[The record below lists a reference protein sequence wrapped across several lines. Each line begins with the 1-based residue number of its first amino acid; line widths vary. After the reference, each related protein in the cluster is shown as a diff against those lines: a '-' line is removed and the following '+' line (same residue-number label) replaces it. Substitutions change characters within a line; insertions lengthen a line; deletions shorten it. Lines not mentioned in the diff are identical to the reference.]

1 MTELTLRLFIALL
14 GLFPASL
21 LSLPTPSFKMPSEAA
36 IACLAAIKY
45 YEARGEG
52 KIGQEAVAHVALNRT
67 EKRGLSVCGVLKQPF
82 QFAFMNK
89 RKGIPPTPPEFK
101 EKAKKMLLLHIH
113 GYREDFTM
121 GSQYFVGNHI
131 VHTQSWLKKLKKT
144 MTIGGHTFFKE
155 KRK

>member
-1 MTELTLRLFIALL
+1 MTELALRLFIALM

-21 LSLPTPSFKMPSEAA
+21 LSLPTPPFKMPSEAA
-36 IACLAAIKY
+36 ISCLAAIKY

-67 EKRGLSVCGVLKQPF
+67 EKRGLSVCEVMKQPR
-82 QFAFMNK
+82 QFEFMDK

-101 EKAKKMLLLHIH
+101 EKAKEMLMLHIH
-113 GYREDFTM
+113 GYRDDFTM
-121 GSQYFVGNHI
+121 GSQYFVGNRV
-131 VHTQSWLKKLKKT
+131 VHTTGWLKGLKKT